1 MSLRLIVADDHT
13 LMRAGIR
20 TLLQATMPDVD
31 VREASDGVTL
41 LAQARET
48 APDIALVDISM
59 PGLNGIE
66 AAGRLRTEC
75 PACKIIM
82 LSMHKDEMQVVRA
95 IRAGASG
102 YLLKDAAVAELEQ
115 AIAAVQRGEVYLS
128 RDLPPHVRE
137 VLATEGT
144 ADPLQRLSPRQR
156 QILQGIAEGHSTKE
170 LAYRLG
176 LSPKTVETHR
186 RELMERLGI
195 DEVAGLTR
203 FAVRHGLTTI
213 DP

>member
-20 TLLQATMPDVD
+20 TLLLATMPDVD

-41 LAQARET
+41 LAQAREA

-59 PGLNGIE
+59 PELNGIE
-66 AAGRLRTEC
+66 AAARLRTEC
-75 PACKIIM
+75 PGCKIIM

-137 VLATEGT
+137 ALATEGT